1 MIQKGDDASENG
13 SVNSQLPTSNSQRG
27 SWAEPRTWCLG
38 VGRWALGVVIVS
50 SSVALAQPPATENV
64 TLAPIECWTRTSTNA
79 VRVGELFDLVLTCAV
94 VETES
99 TTVVPDQS
107 RLDPA
112 AWQAPPFEVVSGRQA
127 SDLRTRTH
135 RLFQYEYAMRYL
147 GEQIGADIQLPGAT
161 INYRVQSRVQGTTA
175 VEGRD
180 RRYVMPPT
188 RIRIASLVPAMA
200 NDIHDAP
207 PGTFRAI
214 EDRHFLA
221 SLLRIISWVLFGV
234 GGVMVA
240 WALAALAR
248 RPREAGA
255 AERRV
260 ASEAGVLR
268 VAAGELK
275 EVRRAREAGGW
286 SSNLAA
292 RALAALR
299 LAASYALARTVA
311 QTPTGNNEIAAGQL
325 RVTSRV
331 PYRRAMIVSGSA
343 TAGAVAQALRKAES
357 SGMPVDE
364 RLRDLQVALE
374 RFGAAAYGRDSMPSD
389 ADLDDALER
398 GMRAVRHVARR
409 YTLPARAARAARQS
423 ATGMRDRAWAR

>member
-1 MIQKGDDASENG
+1 MSTR
-13 SVNSQLPTSNSQRG
+13 SQ
-27 SWAEPRTWCLG
+27 WG
-38 VGRWALGVVIVS
+38 VGSWALGVVM
-50 SSVALAQPPATENV
+50 VAGTGAYAQAPATENV

-94 VETES
+94 IETES

-112 AWQAPPFEVVSGRQA
+112 ALQAPPFEVVSGRQA
-127 SDLRTRTH
+127 TDLHTRTH

-161 INYRVQSRVQGTTA
+161 INYRVQSRVQGTAA

-180 RRYVMPPT
+180 RRYVLPPT
-188 RIRIASLVPAMA
+188 RMRIASLVPVMA

-221 SLLRIISWVLFGV
+221 SLLRIVSWVLFGV
-234 GGVMVA
+234 GGVMVV
-240 WALAALAR
+240 WALAALIR
-248 RPREAGA
+248 RPREGGA
-255 AERRV
+255 PERRV
-260 ASEAGVLR
+260 ASEAAVLR
-268 VAAGELK
+268 VAARELGD
-275 EVRRAREAGGW
+275 VRRAREAGGW
-286 SSNLAA
+286 TSNLAA

-299 LAASYALARTVA
+299 LAASYALARPVA
-311 QTPTGNNEIAAGQL
+311 QTPAGHTEVAPGQL
-325 RVTSRV
+325 RVPARFF
-331 PYRRAMIVSGSA
+331 YRRGMIVSGSA
-343 TAGAVAQALRKAES
+343 TAGAVAQALRKDES
-357 SGMPVDE
+357 AGTPIDE
-364 RLRDLQVALE
+364 RLRDLHLALE
-374 RFGAAAYGRDSMPSD
+374 RFGAAAYGRDGMLVD

-398 GMRAVRHVARR
+398 GMRAVRHVARL

>member
-1 MIQKGDDASENG
+1 MPKPTAKAAAS
-13 SVNSQLPTSNSQRG
+13 
-27 SWAEPRTWCLG
+27 LG
-38 VGRWALGVVIVS
+38 RELARAVWVFVLAPSLA
-50 SSVALAQPPATENV
+50 VAQGTQSATENV
-64 TLAPIECWTRTSTNA
+64 ALAPIECWTRTSTNA
-79 VRVGELFDLVLTCAV
+79 VRVGQLFDVVVTCAV

-112 AWQAPPFEVVSGRQA
+112 ALQAPPFEVVSGRQA

-147 GEQIGADIQLPGAT
+147 GEQIGADIELPGAT
-161 INYRVQSRVQGTTA
+161 INYRVQSRVQGTAA

-180 RRYVMPPT
+180 RRYILPAT
-188 RIRIASLVPAMA
+188 RMRIASLVPARA

-221 SLLRIISWVLFGV
+221 SLLRIIAWVLFGT
-234 GGVMVA
+234 GGVMVI
-240 WALAALAR
+240 WALAALIR
-248 RPREAGA
+248 RPREARA
-255 AERRV
+255 AARRV
-260 ASEAGVLR
+260 APEAAVLR
-268 VAAGELK
+268 AASRELH

-286 SSNLAA
+286 TSDLAA

-299 LAASYALARTVA
+299 LAASYALGQAIA
-311 QTPTGNNEIAAGQL
+311 QTPAARGAVPATGQL
-325 RVTSRV
+325 HVLSRI
-331 PYRRAMIVSGSA
+331 PYRHGMIVSASA
-343 TAGAVAQALRKAES
+343 TAGQVAQALRNES
-357 SGMPVDE
+357 SGRPVDE
-364 RLRDLQVALE
+364 RLRDLHVALE
-374 RFGAAAYGRDSMPSD
+374 RFGTAAYGRDGSLSD
-389 ADLDDALER
+389 TDLDEALEG

-409 YTLPARAARAARQS
+409 YTWPARAARAARQS